1 MSKNSW
7 GFELP
12 DSIWETQRIIRN
24 MTSAFETWNRIG
36 RDFSY
41 MQNVTGAV
49 AAVESYQSILKS
61 IIPMDTATSLL
72 ASASSMQSV
81 LAGLQIPKTVDLIP
95 TMERILPII
104 DDAWKMPT
112 IDWNWMSETL
122 STYGDDF
129 NQDESGDLLT
139 EEIREELDESIHEIM
154 VSGDSEEVVKSK
166 FLEWQN
172 RHPVLAFV
180 LIQILLAIIINI
192 ASGVIG
198 DWVSGVLTK
207 KSNMYEEA
215 TATSNVVIN
224 IDVDQNITVIN
235 EVPYYYEIIYTDPE
249 TGEERRGYVYKANV
263 AIEQEEPIGEETEC
277 LNIDTQ

>member
-1 MSKNSW
+1 MSKNLC

-12 DSIWETQRIIRN
+12 DSILETQRIIRN
-24 MTSAFETWNRIG
+24 MTSAFETWNRIS

-41 MQNVTGAV
+41 MQNMTGAV
-49 AAVESYQSILKS
+49 AAVESYQSVLKN
-61 IIPMDTATSLL
+61 IVPMDTAASLL

-81 LAGLQIPKTVDLIP
+81 LAGIQIPKTIDLIP
-95 TMERILPII
+95 TMEKILPII

-122 STYGDDF
+122 SAYGDDF
-129 NQDESGDLLT
+129 NQDETSDLLT
-139 EEIREELDESIHEIM
+139 EDIREELDESIHEIM
-154 VSGDSEEVVKSK
+154 VSGDSEEMVKSK

-172 RHPVLAFV
+172 RHPVLAFI

-192 ASGVIG
+192 VSGVMG

-224 IDVDQNITVIN
+224 IDVDQNITIVN
-235 EVPYYYEIIYTDPE
+235 EVPYYYEIVYTDPE
-249 TGEERRGYVYKANV
+249 TGEEIRGYVYKANV
-263 AIEQEEPIGEETEC
+263 AIEQEEPVGEETEC
-277 LNIDTQ
+277 SNIDPQ

>member
-24 MTSAFETWNRIG
+24 MTSAFETWNRIS

-41 MQNVTGAV
+41 MQNMSGAV
-49 AAVESYQSILKS
+49 AAVESYQSVLKS
-61 IIPMDTATSLL
+61 IVPMDTAASLL

-81 LAGLQIPKTVDLIP
+81 LAGIQIPKTIDLIP
-95 TMERILPII
+95 TMEKILPII

-122 STYGDDF
+122 SAYGDDF
-129 NQDESGDLLT
+129 NQDETSDLLT
-139 EEIREELDESIHEIM
+139 EDIREELDESIHEIM
-154 VSGDSEEVVKSK
+154 VSGDSEEMVKSK

-172 RHPVLAFV
+172 RHPVLAFI

-192 ASGVIG
+192 VSGVMG

-224 IDVDQNITVIN
+224 IDVDQNITIVN
-235 EVPYYYEIIYTDPE
+235 EVPYYYEIVYTDPE
-249 TGEERRGYVYKANV
+249 TGEEIRGYVYKANV
-263 AIEQEEPIGEETEC
+263 AIEQEEPVGEATEC
-277 LNIDTQ
+277 SNIDPQ